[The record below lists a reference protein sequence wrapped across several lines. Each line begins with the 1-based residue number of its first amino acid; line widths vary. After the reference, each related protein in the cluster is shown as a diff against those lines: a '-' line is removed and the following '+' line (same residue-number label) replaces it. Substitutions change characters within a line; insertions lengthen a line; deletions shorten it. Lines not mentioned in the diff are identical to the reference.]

1 MWSLARDHSARAL
14 LVVVGSAVGALY
26 FAYLRSEPFPPDS
39 VRVVPLLWLA
49 SCAMGWLLVVT
60 ALRFDTRK
68 LRALAALILNVPNTL
83 LAGIFSLAAVMGD

>member
-1 MWSLARDHSARAL
+1 MKVLRHQPRTDLATVGFTGHERSSSLAD
-14 LVVVGSAVGALY
+14 
-26 FAYLRSEPFPPDS
+26 
-39 VRVVPLLWLA
+39 
-49 SCAMGWLLVVT
+49 AMGWILVVA